1 MSTFRRSA
9 GWTLVGLALLL
20 HLLTVYAFSR
30 QPDRLAAFTVL
41 PIWVWGGI
49 GLTAS
54 AVAFYFLRASLS
66 LVMTAVWA
74 VTLLVG
80 ADEARVLAHYGKRA
94 PQPGTPAAH
103 RGEEVLRVLTLNCAH
118 LKFGDPS
125 PDIAAWKP
133 DLVFLQD
140 IYPHQ
145 LRRFADI
152 LYGGRGD
159 YRSHVTRDGGIG
171 VLTRWKIRREVRN
184 PAMRSQQ
191 VTVELPDGRQI
202 EVVNVHLE
210 TAATNLRFWRRDAW
224 REHRVNRA
232 IRLTETATMLQVLE
246 QTTNFPNTPTIL
258 GGDFNAPATDPV
270 HRRLAR
276 DFTDAFAA
284 AGTGWG
290 NTFQRR
296 FPILRIDHIL
306 STRHFTP
313 VRCAAEVTRH
323 SDHRMVVA
331 DLIFP

>member
-1 MSTFRRSA
+1 
-9 GWTLVGLALLL
+9 
-20 HLLTVYAFSR
+20 
-30 QPDRLAAFTVL
+30 
-41 PIWVWGGI
+41 
-49 GLTAS
+49 
-54 AVAFYFLRASLS
+54 
-66 LVMTAVWA
+66 
-74 VTLLVG
+74 
-80 ADEARVLAHYGKRA
+80 
-94 PQPGTPAAH
+94 
-103 RGEEVLRVLTLNCAH
+103 
-118 LKFGDPS
+118 
-125 PDIAAWKP
+125 
-133 DLVFLQD
+133 
-140 IYPHQ
+140 
-145 LRRFADI
+145 
-152 LYGGRGD
+152 
-159 YRSHVTRDGGIG
+159 TRDGGIG
-171 VLTRWKIRREVRN
+171 VVTRGQIRREVRN

-232 IRLTETATMLQVLE
+232 IRLTENATMLQVLE

-276 DFTDAFAA
+276 DFTDSFAA

-296 FPILRIDHIL
+296 FPILRIDQVYA
-306 STRHFTP
+306 TRHFTP
-313 VRCAAEVTRH
+313 VRCAAAVTRH